1 MRGKRAMPDHLE
13 EVLRTLWNYADR
25 HHSDELDG
33 GVRKQRPPVFAQKF
47 ASRNVLLPPNGAKTD
62 EILSAIPSW
71 KHHTWFR
78 SMRSSQALTQSVFSA
93 IRSFRRLDLLE
104 GVAAECG
111 RPAFFDD
118 REDWEM
124 SFEHAVSELRERR
137 PTNVD
142 VLLSRPDQRVA
153 IECKFLED
161 EFGKCSRTDKKE
173 YPDPR
178 DHCDG
183 NYRIQNGRRHRCAL
197 MEAGA
202 KYWELL
208 PHLFDW
214 PADRDHEPCP
224 FGATYQLARNALA
237 STVGNEGNVSATSGH
252 MLVMYDARNPAFHVC
267 GKAYDQWQIVT
278 GASQHPGL
286 FRMLSWQRLLAVLVN
301 APEFVYLIDGLG
313 EKYGIQ
319 AD

>member
-1 MRGKRAMPDHLE
+1 MF
-13 EVLRTLWNYADR
+13 RTFWSYADR
-25 HHSDELDG
+25 HHDGELDG
-33 GVRKQRPPVFAQKF
+33 GARDRRPPVFPPPF
-47 ASRNVLLPPNGAKTD
+47 ASSNVLVPSDKNTAD
-62 EILSAIPSW
+62 VIRSAIPVRQ
-71 KHHTWFR
+71 HHRWFR
-78 SMRSSQALTQSVFSA
+78 SMSSSQALTQSVFSA

-104 GVAAECG
+104 SVAAECG
-111 RPAFFDD
+111 RPAFFEDC
-118 REDWEM
+118 EDWVM
-124 SFEHAVSELRERR
+124 AFEHGVSELSERS
-137 PTNVD
+137 PTSVD

-161 EFGKCSRTDKKE
+161 EFGKCSCTDKKG

-224 FGATYQLARNALA
+224 FGETYQLARNALA
-237 STVGNEGNVSATSGH
+237 ATVGTEGDVSATSGH
-252 MLVMYDARNPAFHVC
+252 MLVMYDARNPAFHAG
-267 GKAYDQWQIVT
+267 GKTYKQLQIVT
-278 GASQHPGL
+278 SASQHPGL
-286 FRMLSWQRLLAVLVN
+286 FRLLSWQSLLAALVN
-301 APEFVYLIDGLG
+301 APELVYLIDGLG
-313 EKYGIQ
+313 EKYGIRPDQ
-319 AD
+319 ASSPA